1 MGREHKNLK
10 LKMLDEKEDYELLL
24 QRDAARRDM
33 RERFIKPYNDDPSIN
48 HMYQRKKKRKINP
61 NQNVKK
67 DVDVSDEK

>member
-1 MGREHKNLK
+1 VRSMGREHKNLK

-48 HMYQRKKKRKINP
+48 HMYQRKKKKNKSKSKRK
-61 NQNVKK
+61 KGCGCK
-67 DVDVSDEK
+67 